1 MIFII
6 LQSSFESTFEERLI
20 KDENISLQ
28 KFSLNIVNQNN
39 EIEAD
44 EITEKKDSKLNPNKN
59 VDERENL
66 NNDKSDNNP
75 TKDPWK
81 NTSIQKNESE
91 FDAIEELLD
100 IIESCTDPDE
110 DCTNAKSHSEY
121 KINITRKSLGKQRF

>member
-44 EITEKKDSKLNPNKN
+44 EITEKKDSKLNQNEN
-59 VDERENL
+59 VNEKENL

-81 NTSIQKNESE
+81 DISIQKNESE

-121 KINITRKSLGKQRF
+121 KINITRKSFGKQRF